1 MLRVEK
7 ERKMSHLRQRMEEEM
22 QLRRLALRTQESYL
36 QAVAKMVQYAG
47 KAPDGVTPEEMRRY
61 FLYLTNE
68 KGLSRSS
75 VMQSIC
81 GLKFFYEQVL
91 KRAWTFYEIQWPRK
105 EKKLPVVLSVAEVH
119 QVLAQVRKA
128 PHQVC
133 LSTIYSCGL
142 RLNECLWL
150 SVKDI
155 DSGRMLLWV
164 RQGKGAKDR
173 AVPLPP
179 ATLRLLRQH
188 WRPVGPRHRH
198 PHLLFPGD
206 PQPGQPWAAVATPP
220 HESTRQK
227 AMKQAVA
234 ASGIPKPA
242 TVHTLRHS
250 WARHLLE
257 AGVNLRLI
265 QQWLGH
271 NSLSTTA
278 IYTHLRR
285 NAETVASETI
295 NRLRAPLASPL
306 MPEAAPSLVEQAT
319 NTAAASATW

>member
-1 MLRVEK
+1 MLSFEK
-7 ERKMSHLRQRMEEEM
+7 ERKMSHLRQRMVEEM
-22 QLRRLALRTQESYL
+22 QLRRLAVRTQESYL
-36 QAVAKMVQYAG
+36 QAVTKMVQYTG
-47 KAPDGVTPEEMRRY
+47 QAPDEVTPEEMRRY

-75 VMQSIC
+75 VMQAIC
-81 GLKFFYEQVL
+81 GLKFLYEQVL
-91 KRAWTFYEIQWPRK
+91 KRAWTLYEIQWPRK

-128 PHQVC
+128 THQVC
-133 LSTIYSCGL
+133 LSTVYSCGL

-173 AVPLPP
+173 AVPLPQ
-179 ATLRLLRQH
+179 ATLTLLRQH
-188 WRPVGPRHRH
+188 WTTHRH
-198 PHLLFPGD
+198 PHLLFPCE
-206 PQPGQPWAAVATPP
+206 PQPGQPWSAVDTPP
-220 HESTRQK
+220 HESTLQK

-234 ASGIPKPA
+234 ASGIAKPA

-250 WARHLLE
+250 WATHLLE

-278 IYTHLRR
+278 LYTHLTRT
-285 NAETVASETI
+285 AETVAGETI
-295 NRLRAPLASPL
+295 NRLMAPLASPV
-306 MPEAAPSLVEQAT
+306 MAEAAPSLVEQAT
-319 NTAAASATW
+319 NAAAASATW

>member
-1 MLRVEK
+1 
-7 ERKMSHLRQRMEEEM
+7 
-22 QLRRLALRTQESYL
+22 
-36 QAVAKMVQYAG
+36 
-47 KAPDGVTPEEMRRY
+47 
-61 FLYLTNE
+61 
-68 KGLSRSS
+68 
-75 VMQSIC
+75 MQSIC
-81 GLKFFYEQVL
+81 GLKFLYEQVL

-128 PHQVC
+128 AHQVC
-133 LSTIYSCGL
+133 LSTVYSCGL

-173 AVPLPP
+173 AVPLPQV
-179 ATLRLLRQH
+179 TLTLLRHH
-188 WRPVGPRHRH
+188 WTTHRH
-198 PHLLFPGD
+198 PHLLFPCE
-206 PQPGQPWAAVATPP
+206 PQPGQPWSAVDTPP
-220 HESTRQK
+220 HESTLQK
-227 AMKQAVA
+227 AMKHAVA
-234 ASGIPKPA
+234 ASGIAKPA

-250 WARHLLE
+250 WATHLLE

-278 IYTHLRR
+278 LYTHLTRT
-285 NAETVASETI
+285 AETVAGETI
-295 NRLRAPLASPL
+295 NRLMMPLTAIDKAEKTLCPVDQEASII
-306 MPEAAPSLVEQAT
+306 
-319 NTAAASATW
+319 TARERW